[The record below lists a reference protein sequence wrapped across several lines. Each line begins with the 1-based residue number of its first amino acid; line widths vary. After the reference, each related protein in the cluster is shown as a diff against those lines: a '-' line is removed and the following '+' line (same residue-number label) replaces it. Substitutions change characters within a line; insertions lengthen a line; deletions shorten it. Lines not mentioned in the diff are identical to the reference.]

1 MIRILTL
8 SAAAAAALLI
18 AAPSSAQSIVVP
30 AAGKTTAQLH
40 ADISAAARK
49 VCRMAIGEAT
59 FYQQELERCV
69 KATVSDAVT
78 KAGDPALAAAAKV
91 ELAQR

>member
-8 SAAAAAALLI
+8 SAAAAALLI
-18 AAPSSAQSIVVP
+18 AAPSSAQSIRVSAV
-30 AAGKTTAQLH
+30 GKTPAQLT

-49 VCRMAIGEAT
+49 VCRMTIGEAT

-91 ELAQR
+91 QLAQR